1 MLSPLSR
8 SLTYLTAALY
18 ALTGAVLF
26 VLPQAMSAQFAWKV
40 SPFVTMTIGA
50 WCLGNAWLALITAR
64 RWQWSL
70 VYTTLL
76 YLGLFGVLETMI
88 LILFRDKL
96 LLTHP
101 IAWLYLAALGVNV
114 IAAGWVAV
122 EWLRTRPKIESL
134 GPPVN
139 RVVRALAV
147 IFVLFVML
155 LGVYGLTADLSSPGT
170 SGQIFPETMSLFTLR
185 AFGAFYLSLALSVI
199 PLIWARG
206 LTAVLHHAYTSY
218 GLLVLITVAA
228 LVFIR
233 LFNFA
238 AHPFQWLYL
247 GAYLV
252 VGVVVGYVLI
262 RYGTGVSH

>member
-1 MLSPLSR
+1 M
-8 SLTYLTAALY
+8 A
-18 ALTGAVLF
+18 
-26 VLPQAMSAQFAWKV
+26 AQFAWKV

-101 IAWLYLAALGVNV
+101 IAWLYLAALVVNV

-206 LTAVLHHAYTSY
+206 LAAVLHHAYASS
-218 GLLVLITVAA
+218 GLLVIITVAA
-228 LVFIR
+228 LVFIQ

-247 GAYLV
+247 GAYLS
-252 VGVVVGYVLI
+252 VGAVIGYILI
-262 RYGTGVSH
+262 RYGTGA